1 MAAGSGG
8 AASRARAA
16 ATSGLRFRNAAAPVY
31 PDGNQK
37 SAGCALL
44 AHSGLQREMLMRDR
58 RIIAAAIIASFAW
71 VSVGKADDPA
81 KYPDWSGQWRW
92 PIKGA
97 NRYDPTKA
105 PGRAQQAPLTPE
117 YQAIFEASL
126 ADQAAGGQGA
136 NASYACIPAGLPRDL
151 AGNQGFEFVVTPK
164 TTHVV
169 YVNAMPRRIYTDGRA
184 FPDDAVPTFGGYSIG
199 HWTDT
204 DGDGV
209 YDQLEIETRNFNGP
223 RTFDNAG
230 IPLHSDNQ
238 TIVKER
244 IWRDPANPEM
254 MHNEVTT
261 FDHAL
266 TRPWTVHKTYVL
278 QKKPVWIENICSV
291 GNQHV
296 QIGKEGYF
304 LSAEGLLM
312 PSKKGQAAPDL
323 RYFKQVQK

>member
-1 MAAGSGG
+1 
-8 AASRARAA
+8 
-16 ATSGLRFRNAAAPVY
+16 
-31 PDGNQK
+31 
-37 SAGCALL
+37 
-44 AHSGLQREMLMRDR
+44 MLMRDR
-58 RIIAAAIIASFAW
+58 RIIAAAIIPSFA
-71 VSVGKADDPA
+71 GAAAAAADDAA

-184 FPDDAVPTFGGYSIG
+184 FLDDVEPTFGGYSIG

-209 YDQLEIETRNFNGP
+209 YDQLEVETRDFNGP

-230 IPLHSDNQ
+230 IPLHADNQ

-244 IWRDPANPEM
+244 IWRA
-254 MHNEVTT
+254 
-261 FDHAL
+261 
-266 TRPWTVHKTYVL
+266 K
-278 QKKPVWIENICSV
+278 
-291 GNQHV
+291 
-296 QIGKEGYF
+296 
-304 LSAEGLLM
+304 
-312 PSKKGQAAPDL
+312 
-323 RYFKQVQK
+323 